1 MNGWTAIYVTTDA
14 GNIIGYIEELPGA
27 MAQGDT
33 LEETEVNLR
42 EALEMMLRA
51 NRRTTWEDFKGSA
64 CRQARTAQLWWV
76 IRGQLQPR
84 WPTTMV
90 VANLS

>member
-1 MNGWTAIYVTTDA
+1 MQNAWTAVYVVTES

-33 LEETEVNLR
+33 LKETETNLR

-51 NRRTTWEDFKGSA
+51 NRRTTWEDFKSA
-64 CRQARTAQLWWV
+64 R
-76 IRGQLQPR
+76 
-84 WPTTMV
+84 V
-90 VANLS
+90 VKRETLLG